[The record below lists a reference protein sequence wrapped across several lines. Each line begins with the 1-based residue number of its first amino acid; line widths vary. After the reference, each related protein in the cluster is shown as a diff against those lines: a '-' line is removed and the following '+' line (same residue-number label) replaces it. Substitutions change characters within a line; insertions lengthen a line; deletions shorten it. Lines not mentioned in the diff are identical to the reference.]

1 MISPLPQSF
10 FLIHF
15 CGRVMLS
22 SARRQTSSRAAVNA
36 SRGLPLCF
44 RMVTVIGCSGR
55 SLDEGLAWARS
66 SRLLAAGSSVRKTAA
81 LALMDVAYIPR
92 ILDDTLVD
100 LLNSFPALL
109 INGPRASGKTT
120 SAARLAASVMRLDV
134 PAVARVVEADPDA
147 AFRRMDE
154 LVLLDEWQE
163 TS

>member
-1 MISPLPQSF
+1 
-10 FLIHF
+10 
-15 CGRVMLS
+15 
-22 SARRQTSSRAAVNA
+22 
-36 SRGLPLCF
+36 
-44 RMVTVIGCSGR
+44 
-55 SLDEGLAWARS
+55 
-66 SRLLAAGSSVRKTAA
+66 
-81 LALMDVAYIPR
+81 MDVAYIPR